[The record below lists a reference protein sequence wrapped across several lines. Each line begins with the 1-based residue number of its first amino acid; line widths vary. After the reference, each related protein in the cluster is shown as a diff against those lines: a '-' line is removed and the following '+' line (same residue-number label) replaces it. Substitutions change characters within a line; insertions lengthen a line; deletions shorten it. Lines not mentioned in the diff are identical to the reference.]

1 MMTFC
6 GSLQYGPLHRT
17 IDLTYHWTSGTS
29 VLVALLHWYFML
41 TTCKVHLALLQM
53 SRWMF
58 TDWAGALQTPVQ
70 QYNLLLVE

>member
-17 IDLTYHWTSGTS
+17 IDLTYHWTSGTGGTPT
-29 VLVALLHWYFML
+29 LVFML
-41 TTCKVHLALLQM
+41 TTCKVHLALLPM

-58 TDWAGALQTPVQ
+58 TYWAGALQTPVQ